1 MAITTCPFTWY
12 QQGVKHTAPE
22 QFLADDLRV
31 ILLADTY
38 TPDSNLHEYY
48 DVDITGELATANG
61 YTSGGLA
68 LSTKTLVEDSTPGNW
83 IFSSANPFWDIVTAS
98 ITAKYMALY
107 NNTPVS
113 NKPLIAWGYLDYNGG
128 TPQNVTTL
136 PGVALTILIPASG
149 WFTVQKGDAI

>member
-1 MAITTCPFTWY
+1 
-12 QQGVKHTAPE
+12 
-22 QFLADDLRV
+22 
-31 ILLADTY
+31 
-38 TPDSNLHEYY
+38 
-48 DVDITGELATANG
+48 
-61 YTSGGLA
+61 
-68 LSTKTLVEDSTPGNW
+68 
-83 IFSSANPFWDIVTAS
+83 
-98 ITAKYMALY
+98 MALY